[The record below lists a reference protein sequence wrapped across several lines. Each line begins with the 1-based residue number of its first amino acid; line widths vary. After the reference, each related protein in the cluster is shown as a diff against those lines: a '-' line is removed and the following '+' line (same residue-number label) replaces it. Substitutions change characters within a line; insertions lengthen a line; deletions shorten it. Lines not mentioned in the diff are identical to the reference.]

1 MPCLCCVRVGSL
13 SYFCGMNLST
23 WQERTHADAHTRF
36 VQADGKVEE
45 FSPTAVLAR
54 ARTLLWKDL
63 PLLSTPLR

>member
-1 MPCLCCVRVGSL
+1 
-13 SYFCGMNLST
+13 MNLSM

>member
-1 MPCLCCVRVGSL
+1 
-13 SYFCGMNLST
+13 MNLST

-63 PLLSTPLR
+63 PLPSTPLR